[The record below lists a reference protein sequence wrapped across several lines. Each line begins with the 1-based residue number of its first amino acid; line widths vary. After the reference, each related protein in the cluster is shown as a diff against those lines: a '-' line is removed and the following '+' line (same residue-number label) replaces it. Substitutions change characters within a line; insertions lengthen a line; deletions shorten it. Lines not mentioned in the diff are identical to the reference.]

1 MGYAPTVFERE
12 EKPGGMMAYGIP
24 AYKLPRDV
32 VEAEI
37 DILRELGVE
46 IRCGVDVG
54 KDVTLDSLRDEGFKA
69 FYLAIG
75 AQGSRPLGVE
85 GEDAQ
90 GVSGALSF
98 LRETIEAD
106 VVGNACEV
114 ADEVVVVGGGNVA
127 VDAACM
133 ARRSGAKNVTMVSIE
148 QREEMPASPD
158 EIEEALADGVNLDCG
173 WGPAKINVDANGQ
186 VESITLRR
194 CTRVFDSEGR
204 FAPEYDDADTQTI
217 DCKQVVLAIGQSI
230 EWGSLLEGSAVE
242 LGRGNTAVADGF
254 TYQTA
259 QDDVFV
265 GGDAFTGPRFVID
278 AIAAGHEAATSLHR
292 FVQKGSSLTTGRN
305 QLHYVELDKS
315 NIALNPGKYGIMR
328 SPGARLYLYEWR
340 DAHHSR

>member
-1 MGYAPTVFERE
+1 MSWGWR
-12 EKPGGMMAYGIP
+12 
-24 AYKLPRDV
+24 
-32 VEAEI
+32 
-37 DILRELGVE
+37 

-106 VVGNACEV
+106 VVGNACDV

-133 ARRSGAKNVTMVSIE
+133 ALRSGAKNVTMVSIE

-158 EIEEALADGVNLDCG
+158 EIEEALADGVKLDCG
-173 WGPAKINVDANGQ
+173 WGPAKINADANGQ

-204 FAPEYDDADTQTI
+204 FAPEYDDADTRTI

-315 NIALNPGKYGIMR
+315 NIALNPGKIR
-328 SPGARLYLYEWR
+328 SCGSSDAGLYLYEWR

>member
-1 MGYAPTVFERE
+1 M
-12 EKPGGMMAYGIP
+12 
-24 AYKLPRDV
+24 
-32 VEAEI
+32 
-37 DILRELGVE
+37 
-46 IRCGVDVG
+46 
-54 KDVTLDSLRDEGFKA
+54 
-69 FYLAIG
+69 
-75 AQGSRPLGVE
+75 
-85 GEDAQ
+85 
-90 GVSGALSF
+90 SGALSF

-106 VVGNACEV
+106 VVGNACDV

-133 ARRSGAKNVTMVSIE
+133 ALRSGAKNVTMVSIE
-148 QREEMPASPD
+148 RREEMPASPD
-158 EIEEALADGVNLDCG
+158 EIEEALADGVKLDCG
-173 WGPAKINVDANGQ
+173 WGPAKINADANGQ

-194 CTRVFDSEGR
+194 CTRVSIAKGVLPLNTMMPTPR
-204 FAPEYDDADTQTI
+204 TI

-292 FVQKGSSLTTGRN
+292 FVQKGSSLTSWRN
-305 QLHYVELDKS
+305 QLH
-315 NIALNPGKYGIMR
+315 
-328 SPGARLYLYEWR
+328 
-340 DAHHSR
+340 